1 MMTLLDDLR
10 LALRQI
16 CVAIG
21 LPGTAATVVPLVV
34 LGIALNFAALSA
46 MESMNNE
53 KHPCHSHN
61 RLALRSAARTEMKVV
76 RAVLTSTLKKI
87 GDGQRRWCL
96 ARQCGMDRQTGV
108 TECHIGAG
116 FVWAAP
122 SSSDG
127 CDVKLVGRPN
137 WKAAIALVQC

>member
-16 CVAIG
+16 CLAIG
-21 LPGTAATVVPLVV
+21 LPRTAATVVPLVV
-34 LGIALNFAALSA
+34 LGLALNVAALSA
-46 MESMNNE
+46 MESVRNE
-53 KHPCHSHN
+53 RHPCHGHD
-61 RLALRSAARTEMKVV
+61 RLALRSAARTEMKVM

-96 ARQCGMDRQTGV
+96 AQQWSMGRQTEG
-108 TECHIGAG
+108 TEYHVEAG

-122 SSSDG
+122 GSSDG